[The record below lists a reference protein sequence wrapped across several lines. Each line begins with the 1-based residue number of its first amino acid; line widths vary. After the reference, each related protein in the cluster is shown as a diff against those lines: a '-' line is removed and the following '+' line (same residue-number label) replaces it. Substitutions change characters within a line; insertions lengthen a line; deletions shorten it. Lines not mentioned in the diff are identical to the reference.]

1 MGCMEKNFR
10 LGIANS
16 AVMLCKNDFPHLIEM
31 YHYKDHYLY
40 LERGEDIEES
50 SKVLSA
56 ESLFGIKQP
65 FLNKELASKKRRKDT
80 VALL

>member
-1 MGCMEKNFR
+1 MGCMKKNFR
-10 LGIANS
+10 LGVANS

-50 SKVLSA
+50 SKVLSV

-65 FLNKELASKKRRKDT
+65 SLNKQLSSKKRRNDM
-80 VALL
+80 VA